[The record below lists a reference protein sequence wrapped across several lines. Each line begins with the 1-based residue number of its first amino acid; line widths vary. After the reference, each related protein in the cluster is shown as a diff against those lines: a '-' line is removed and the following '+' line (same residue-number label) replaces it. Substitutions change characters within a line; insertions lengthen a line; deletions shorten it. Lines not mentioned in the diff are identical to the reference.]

1 MGIPQGG
8 QRQNTRAIVANTK
21 KIVDYVSVL
30 FRSVQC
36 LRNKTDVLDT
46 FITDL
51 NLSVYAYVNIAHA
64 KWSSNVLNLMVLT
77 TRRAVQEVNT
87 FTAE

>member
-1 MGIPQGG
+1 MLHGYSTRG
-8 QRQNTRAIVANTK
+8 QRQNTRAIVANAK

-51 NLSVYAYVNIAHA
+51 NLSVYAYVNIANA
-64 KWSSNVLNLMVLT
+64 KS
-77 TRRAVQEVNT
+77 
-87 FTAE
+87 